1 MSNVNSTLELHLV
14 RIIVLFLRNARIMVR
29 QPNRTITVKQMKQV
43 EEFTVFMDCFDDDA
57 FEVKRVRAA
66 VRLLCN
72 LLLVKK

>member
-1 MSNVNSTLELHLV
+1 
-14 RIIVLFLRNARIMVR
+14 MVR